1 MFGHKSI
8 TDPIYGYVG
17 LSELEADIVST
28 STFQRLHNVRQLGL
42 AHLVFPSAGYSRFSH
57 SVGACHTAGRILD
70 ALEVNASSV
79 ALRGKKKQLYRLA
92 ALLHDIGHYPFSHA
106 TESAVLDHYVG
117 ESVISPIGVEDEG
130 DANGKTGLHHEE
142 LGGLIIGEDPEIQRV
157 LEKHSFKTSDL
168 LAIFSK
174 SKPDLLF
181 GLISSDLDCDRLDY
195 LRRSAHACGVPY
207 GEVDVDFIV
216 SKSTV
221 DQDGILCFEEKS
233 AAAID
238 HFLIS
243 RFYDYMQVVFH
254 KTVVGLEWSLKEAI
268 SELLKRDILDL
279 SAESVTSRLANS
291 EWHTIDDNYLLVKF
305 REALASLNSSAGA
318 GVVCD
323 HLRAILFRQPA
334 KLVYQWEALAH
345 RDSNDAKLKE
355 RVLKSEMKQVISRL
369 GLDERRFHIIPR
381 KPFPFSTSLPKSSGE
396 LSYGE
401 KARSV
406 SILQKNK
413 RKSTLLTD
421 LPNMLVS
428 SLFDHRK
435 YSLRVLYL
443 PQKGEDK
450 SIRDNLRRELAELK
464 I

>member
-1 MFGHKSI
+1 MFDHKSI

-17 LSELEADIVST
+17 LSAVEADIVST
-28 STFQRLHNVRQLGL
+28 PTFQRLHNVRQLGL

-70 ALEVNASSV
+70 ALGQNAPGS
-79 ALRGKKKQLYRLA
+79 APKGKKKQLYRLA

-117 ESVISPIGVEDEG
+117 ESVISVLG
-130 DANGKTGLHHEE
+130 DGDGANGNEKTGLHHEE
-142 LGGLIIGEDPEIQRV
+142 LGGLIISEDPEIQAV
-157 LEKHSFKTSDL
+157 LAKHGFKTEEL

-174 SKPDLLF
+174 SKPDVLF

-221 DQDGILCFEEKS
+221 DQDGILCFGEKS
-233 AAAID
+233 ATAID
-238 HFLIS
+238 HFLVS

-254 KTVVGLEWSLKEAI
+254 KTVVGLEWSLKESI
-268 SELLKRDILDL
+268 FELLKRGLLDL
-279 SAESVTSRLANS
+279 SAESVKARLSDS
-291 EWHTIDDNYLLVKF
+291 EWHTIDDNYLIVKF
-305 REALASLNSSAGA
+305 REALSSLGSSAGTN
-318 GVVCD
+318 VVCD
-323 HLRAILFRQPA
+323 HLRAILFRRPP
-334 KLVYQWEALAH
+334 KLVYQWEALAS
-345 RDSNDAKLKE
+345 RENDNAKLKE
-355 RVLKSEMKQVISRL
+355 RLLRSEIKAVIDRL
-369 GLDERRFHIIPR
+369 GLDPKRFEIIQR
-381 KPFPFSTSLPKSSGE
+381 KPFPFSTSLPRQSGE
-396 LSYGE
+396 MSYGE

-406 SILQKNK
+406 NILEKGK

-421 LPNMLVS
+421 MPNMLVS

-443 PQKGEDK
+443 PQDGEEK
-450 SIRDNLRRELAELK
+450 SVREGIRRELADLD

>member
-1 MFGHKSI
+1 MFDHKSI

-17 LSELEADIVST
+17 LSEVEADIVST

-70 ALEVNASSV
+70 ALEKNTSHSTPK
-79 ALRGKKKQLYRLA
+79 GKKKQLYRIA

-106 TESAVLDHYVG
+106 TETAVLSHYVG
-117 ESVISPIGVEDEG
+117 DAVISLLDG
-130 DANGKTGLHHEE
+130 DDDGANGKTGLHHED
-142 LGGLIIGEDPEIQRV
+142 LGGLIISQDPEIQSV
-157 LEKHSFKTSDL
+157 LKKHGYSTNDL

-174 SKPDLLF
+174 RKPDVLF

-195 LRRSAHACGVPY
+195 LRRSAHACGVPF

-216 SKSTV
+216 SKATI
-221 DQDGILCFEEKS
+221 DQDGILCFEEKA

-254 KTVVGLEWSLKEAI
+254 KTVVGLEWSLKECI
-268 SELLKRDILDL
+268 SELLKRELLDL
-279 SAESVTSRLANS
+279 SAESVTDRLSKSR
-291 EWHTIDDNYLLVKF
+291 WHTVDDNYLLVKF
-305 REALASLNSSAGA
+305 REALMALETSSGS

-323 HLRAILFRQPA
+323 HLRAVLLRKPA
-334 KLVYQWEALAH
+334 KLVYQWESLSDKD
-345 RDSNDAKLKE
+345 DSQAKLKE
-355 RVLKSEMKQVISRL
+355 RLLRSEIKSIVSKL
-369 GLDERRFHIIPR
+369 GLDERRFEIIQR
-381 KPFPFSTSLPKSSGE
+381 KPFPFSTSLPRHAE
-396 LSYGE
+396 EMTYGE

-406 SILQKNK
+406 SILEKGK
-413 RKSTLLTD
+413 RKASLLSTF
-421 LPNMLVS
+421 PNMLIS
-428 SLFDHRK
+428 TLFDHRK

-443 PQKGEDK
+443 PQAGEDK
-450 SIRDNLRRELAELK
+450 SVRDSIRKEFADLK